1 MKFELPTDT
10 EFDDSLIHDFVNQ
23 SMRELYAKKEAEL
36 KTFIKERKTHRMNV
50 FMTQDVYRLEGNT
63 LHVSCNL
70 GTYKPKGWVA
80 PIPD

>member
-1 MKFELPTDT
+1 MKFELPEVD
-10 EFDDSLIHDFVNQ
+10 FDDSAIHDFVNK
-23 SMRELYAKKEAEL
+23 SMRELWTKKEDEI

-50 FMTQDVYRLEGNT
+50 FMTQDVFSVDGNI
-63 LHVSCNL
+63 LNVSCNL